1 MSALRRG
8 CMYEKSPVI
17 NIYTTRFGYTNKQ
30 TGDVLHITTKT
41 HRRLQRTDAYT
52 R

>member
-1 MSALRRG
+1 MK
-8 CMYEKSPVI
+8 KSPVI
-17 NIYTTRFGYTNKQ
+17 NIYTTLFGYTNKQ
-30 TGDVLHITTKT
+30 TNSDVLHITTKT